1 MVTAIVGS
9 QKYLPKCV
17 IDNEEKMKRIK
28 KKIKIVIPTVVTKNG
43 YQKWLSVR
51 KKTKKKSVSLK
62 ISTVTTLFSMVTVAP
77 PHDPLPNRYRYCV
90 EYSLGKFDLVMLK
103 LCSSNSVL

>member
-1 MVTAIVGS
+1 MVIG
-9 QKYLPKCV
+9 KEK
-17 IDNEEKMKRIK
+17 NE
-28 KKIKIVIPTVVTKNG
+28 
-43 YQKWLSVR
+43 
-51 KKTKKKSVSLK
+51 KKSVSLK

-103 LCSSNSVL
+103 LCSSNSVLWANNPSSPDECTDHTTEE